1 MRFGDRLRQL
11 RLEKDETQRK
21 VAEGINIS
29 ERVYG
34 YYETGDR
41 FPNDEKVLS
50 RVADYFSVSVDY
62 LLGKTDIRTPY
73 SADEFETIAAH
84 HEGEWTEEDLQ
95 DIEDFKE
102 FIRSKK
108 RKEK

>member
-41 FPNDEKVLS
+41 FPNDEKVHCHL
-50 RVADYFSVSVDY
+50 YH
-62 LLGKTDIRTPY
+62 KTNVIT
-73 SADEFETIAAH
+73 S
-84 HEGEWTEEDLQ
+84 TEQ
-95 DIEDFKE
+95 
-102 FIRSKK
+102 
-108 RKEK
+108 